1 MDLEFTLEERS
12 FREEVRTWL
21 EENKPSEPRPKS
33 DDLEQRNFDLAWQ
46 RTLYDNGW
54 AGIAWPKAYGG
65 RELGTIAQLIWFEDY
80 AKAKAP

>member
-65 RELGTIAQLIWFEDY
+65 R
-80 AKAKAP
+80 